1 MADVSFMKGLLANL
15 PAEKTPGRFY
25 VTTDEGALYLDIGEN
40 ERLRFPPKASA
51 DQVGGVKVGDG
62 LSVLD
67 GVLSVDPSI
76 PTDDEMMQAMIET
89 DTLSAVSDGGMVLT
103 DESGNVLLM

>member
-51 DQVGGVKVGDG
+51 DQVGGVRVGG
-62 LSVLD
+62 GMSVLD
-67 GVLSVDPSI
+67 GVMSVDPSI
-76 PTDDEMMQAMIET
+76 PTDDEMIQAMIDT

>member
-51 DQVGGVKVGDG
+51 DQVGGVRVGDG

>member
-1 MADVSFMKGLLANL
+1 M
-15 PAEKTPGRFY
+15 
-25 VTTDEGALYLDIGEN
+25 
-40 ERLRFPPKASA
+40 
-51 DQVGGVKVGDG
+51 
-62 LSVLD
+62 SVLD

-76 PTDDEMMQAMIET
+76 PTDDEMIQAMIET

>member
-1 MADVSFMKGLLANL
+1 MADVSFVKGLLANL

-25 VTTDEGALYLDIGEN
+25 VTTDEGALYLDVGEN

-51 DQVGGVKVGDG
+51 DQVGGIRVGDG

-76 PTDDEMMQAMIET
+76 PTDDEMIQAMIET

>member
-1 MADVSFMKGLLANL
+1 MADVSFMKGFLANL

-25 VTTDEGALYLDIGEN
+25 VTTDEGALYLDIGED

-76 PTDDEMMQAMIET
+76 PTDDEMIQALIDT
-89 DTLSAVSDGGMVLT
+89 DTLPAVTSAGKILT
-103 DESGNVLLM
+103 DGNGKIILM

>member
-76 PTDDEMMQAMIET
+76 PTDDEMIQAMIET

>member
-1 MADVSFMKGLLANL
+1 MANVSFMKGLLANL

-25 VTTDEGALYLDIGEN
+25 VTTDEGALYLDVGEN

-51 DQVGGVKVGDG
+51 DQVGGIRVGDG

-76 PTDDEMMQAMIET
+76 PTDDEMIQAMIET

>member
-51 DQVGGVKVGDG
+51 DQVGGVRVGDG

-67 GVLSVDPSI
+67 GVLSVEPSI
-76 PTDDEMMQAMIET
+76 PTDDEMIQAMIET

>member
-1 MADVSFMKGLLANL
+1 M
-15 PAEKTPGRFY
+15 
-25 VTTDEGALYLDIGEN
+25 TTDEGALYLDIGEN

-51 DQVGGVKVGDG
+51 DQVGGVRVGGG

-76 PTDDEMMQAMIET
+76 PTDDEMIQAMIDT

>member
-25 VTTDEGALYLDIGEN
+25 VTTDEGALYLDIGED
-40 ERLRFPPKASA
+40 ERLRFPPRASA

-76 PTDDEMMQAMIET
+76 PTDDEMIQAMIET

>member
-15 PAEKTPGRFY
+15 PAEKAPGRFY

-51 DQVGGVKVGDG
+51 DQVGGVRVGDG

-76 PTDDEMMQAMIET
+76 PTDDEMIQAMIET